1 MLSVNIDE
9 ILKIIGQADLSIETK
24 IEDQTY
30 IDNALKSL
38 QLAKAYDLLDH
49 AEKAFHE
56 SCKGLNTLDK
66 LVKLRKEQA
75 LSEKVR
81 NVSYDSLLAPF
92 YFKAGDFLA
101 TYIMLNTDE
110 LGTVKPFS
118 EEPESDEEAEADE
131 DASAPAEE
139 EK

>member
-1 MLSVNIDE
+1 M
-9 ILKIIGQADLSIETK
+9 
-24 IEDQTY
+24 
-30 IDNALKSL
+30 
-38 QLAKAYDLLDH
+38 
-49 AEKAFHE
+49 
-56 SCKGLNTLDK
+56 
-66 LVKLRKEQA
+66 
-75 LSEKVR
+75 SEKVR
-81 NVSYDSLLAPF
+81 NVNYDSLLAPF

-118 EEPESDEEAEADE
+118 EEQESEEEGEDE